1 MSMSQ
6 ETENLEQ
13 LGCLLRLKRYEQPPP
28 GYFNDFPS
36 QVIARLELGERGEHN
51 ASLMERI
58 LWQASWLQ
66 PIRAAFEPRA
76 VVSGVFGLA
85 TCALLITGVVYSARS
100 TVHPMA
106 LIPDRESSGFSSEKI
121 AAVMAVSHPLR
132 AKRVSLEPSS
142 IEPVPAVPLNDHW

>member
-1 MSMSQ
+1 MSQ
-6 ETENLEQ
+6 DTENLEQ
-13 LGCLLRLKRYEQPPP
+13 LRRLLRLKRYEQPPP
-28 GYFNDFPS
+28 GYFDDFPG
-36 QVIARLELGERGEHN
+36 QVVARLKQGERGEHD
-51 ASLMERI
+51 ALLMERL

-66 PIRAAFEPRA
+66 PIREAFEPRA

-85 TCALLITGVVYSARS
+85 TCALLLTGVVYSARS

-121 AAVMAVSHPLR
+121 AAVMAANHPLR

-142 IEPVPAVPLNDHW
+142 TDPVPAVPLNDHW